1 MRQKTSKITEKKKS
15 EPKQD
20 DPVSEK
26 QETASEETIINS
38 VKENLKTIRHIK
50 GFSLDKLA
58 ARCGVS
64 RAMLSQIEQGKS
76 APTISVLWKIA
87 SGLNV
92 PFSDLIKEKNSGGL
106 HILKY
111 ENSKVLYSTTKVF
124 TSRALFPFSGN
135 RTSEFYE
142 LTLKPGGI
150 EIADAHQNGTTEN
163 IVVVQGVLRLR
174 IGEKVV
180 ELQQRDSVF
189 FRADVPHEYSNPSD
203 TEAIMY
209 LVMNYADEIN

>member
-38 VKENLKTIRHIK
+38 VKENLKTIRHLK

>member
-1 MRQKTSKITEKKKS
+1 MKQKTSKITEKKKS
-15 EPKQD
+15 EPKRD
-20 DPVSEK
+20 DASER

-92 PFSDLIKEKNSGGL
+92 PFSDLIKEKNAGGL

-150 EIADAHQNGTTEN
+150 EIAEAHQNGTTEN

>member
-1 MRQKTSKITEKKKS
+1 MKQKTSKITEKKKS

-20 DPVSEK
+20 DASER

-92 PFSDLIKEKNSGGL
+92 PFSDLIKEKNAGGL

-150 EIADAHQNGTTEN
+150 EIAEAHQNGTTEN

-209 LVMNYADEIN
+209 L

>member
-1 MRQKTSKITEKKKS
+1 MKQKTSKITEKKKS
-15 EPKQD
+15 EPKQED
-20 DPVSEK
+20 ASEI

-92 PFSDLIKEKNSGGL
+92 PFSDLIKEKNAGGL

-150 EIADAHQNGTTEN
+150 EIAEAHQNGTTEN

>member
-15 EPKQD
+15 ELKQD

-174 IGEKVV
+174 VGEKVI

>member
-1 MRQKTSKITEKKKS
+1 MKQKTSKITEKKKS

-20 DPVSEK
+20 DASER

-92 PFSDLIKEKNSGGL
+92 PFSDLIKEKNAGGL

-150 EIADAHQNGTTEN
+150 EIAEAHQNGTTEN

>member
-1 MRQKTSKITEKKKS
+1 MKQKTSKITEKKKS
-15 EPKQD
+15 EPKRD
-20 DPVSEK
+20 DASER

-92 PFSDLIKEKNSGGL
+92 PFSDLIKEKNAGGL

-150 EIADAHQNGTTEN
+150 EIAEAHQNGTTEN
-163 IVVVQGVLRLR
+163 IVVVQGV
-174 IGEKVV
+174 
-180 ELQQRDSVF
+180 
-189 FRADVPHEYSNPSD
+189 
-203 TEAIMY
+203 
-209 LVMNYADEIN
+209 